1 MAAKNFRSAF
11 NGFNRQDVVH
21 YIELLNNQHK
31 AQIEQLNNQL
41 AIANQ
46 KASAGNADLQAELA
60 AALARCAELEAQ
72 LASAPVKTE
81 AVPAQE
87 ELEFYRRAEQA
98 ERMAR
103 ERAQQ
108 IYTQANA
115 ILADTAAKAEAAVAE
130 VTDLA
135 GQANARLQAYQQ
147 AINGTQ
153 ELFQNAISALY
164 AIKPDSEV

>member
-11 NGFNRQDVVH
+11 NGFNRQDVVR

-60 AALARCAELEAQ
+60 AALEKCAALEAQ
-72 LASAPVKTE
+72 LAAAPEKET
-81 AVPAQE
+81 VPTQD

-130 VTDLA
+130 VADLA
-135 GQANARLQAYQQ
+135 GQANARLQAYQD

-153 ELFQNAISALY
+153 ELFRNAISALY